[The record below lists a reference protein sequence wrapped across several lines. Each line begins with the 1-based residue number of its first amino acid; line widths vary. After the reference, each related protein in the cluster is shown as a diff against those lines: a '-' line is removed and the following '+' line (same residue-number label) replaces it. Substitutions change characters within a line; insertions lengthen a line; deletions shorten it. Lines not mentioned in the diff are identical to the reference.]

1 MGVCPVIRN
10 SVTLYENDAWTVVS
24 AIENLIDFIEEYEPD
39 SRLNRNYK
47 EELIELKDR
56 IEHAIR

>member
-1 MGVCPVIRN
+1 MIRN
-10 SVTLYENDAWTVVS
+10 SITLYENDAWTVVS